1 MRIIRDFEDKFDM
14 LVMRG
19 QIQIIGLRDIVNRIK
34 KYAEHTQSEEFK
46 SAIHQIEEKIDPILG
61 MLSNIPNPES
71 FEFTHVYCFQLRE
84 KFRWKTVEWEYGTEN
99 RVATQSKEMSNYA
112 QILANAVNSQ
122 RIPYVE
128 AIKRIG
134 IERVKALGI
143 EIAGIP
149 LISTTDDSN
158 CPQRKVGE
166 YYIRMGLAPGD
177 MRSRLKQIAE
187 RLGILLY
194 AELFP

>member
-46 SAIHQIEEKIDPILG
+46 SAIHQIEEKINPILE

-71 FEFTHVYCFQLRE
+71 FEFTYVYCFQLRE

-112 QILANAVNSQ
+112 QILADLYGTKVRLLQITGKSINNEFKTDEKS
-122 RIPYVE
+122 YNL
-128 AIKRIG
+128 
-134 IERVKALGI
+134 LG
-143 EIAGIP
+143 
-149 LISTTDDSN
+149 
-158 CPQRKVGE
+158 
-166 YYIRMGLAPGD
+166 
-177 MRSRLKQIAE
+177 
-187 RLGILLY
+187 LY
-194 AELFP
+194 NPINL